1 MVCER
6 AVFLSSLDW
15 AKIGFASISMLPALG
30 FHLTLELAER
40 KSRILMGLW
49 YAFALYFAAF
59 FLWIAHGIRSSQCTG
74 NYVIFE
80 MMPNMM
86 YFYGFYYYVW
96 LLIGSTLA
104 FQASKT
110 GLVNKKALFYL
121 GIGYASF
128 ILPTTAVYLVDPTTI
143 SGIPSIMCGFAVLLA
158 FCLIFGVITNVK
170 GMETQR
176 RSVFQRFINDN

>member
-1 MVCER
+1 M
-6 AVFLSSLDW
+6 
-15 AKIGFASISMLPALG
+15 
-30 FHLTLELAER
+30 
-40 KSRILMGLW
+40 
-49 YAFALYFAAF
+49 
-59 FLWIAHGIRSSQCTG
+59 
-74 NYVIFE
+74 
-80 MMPNMM
+80 
-86 YFYGFYYYVW
+86 
-96 LLIGSTLA
+96 IGSTLA

-128 ILPTTAVYLVDPTTI
+128 ILPTTAVYWVDPTTI